1 MQTLVAALKAL
12 QHAIDSLTRQ
22 VTQCAKAPRVAALKE
37 QLPSVG
43 AQTALTLDAE
53 LGVIGH
59 GTPCPDNF
67 DVLRE
72 VNYFELDP
80 IRVAKEYGVV
90 PGSVVVLF
98 WGIKN
103 FPTLCFDVF
112 R

>member
-1 MQTLVAALKAL
+1 LVAALKAL

-43 AQTALTLDAE
+43 AQTVLTLDAE
-53 LGVIGH
+53 LGIIGH
-59 GTPCPDNF
+59 GVPCPDNF

-98 WGIKN
+98 RGIKN